1 MQETLLEAAAF
12 FGPEAVAK
20 CASLTVR
27 KLYQREYHFFSP
39 SGEGGQDVFV
49 FVSREACSVRRQ
61 PAFRPVQHL
70 VPASHET
77 PVQQLRTRDCQ
88 LC

>member
-1 MQETLLEAAAF
+1 MPTLPALLYRAQETLLEAAAY

-39 SGEGGQDVFV
+39 SGEGEPERAGPCT
-49 FVSREACSVRRQ
+49 EAR
-61 PAFRPVQHL
+61 
-70 VPASHET
+70 
-77 PVQQLRTRDCQ
+77 
-88 LC
+88 